1 MVPDPLTSMASLN
14 GKILNNNVTMLTGG
28 INHTILSNL
37 RGSGSSSALRISGN
51 MVSNNVQFDGIRVDT
66 PDTGTSPNFSV
77 TVTNNDVTTTK
88 GENAISL
95 NAQQRS
101 RACFNVRLNKT
112 AAPVGNGVQV
122 RRVTPAMASLE
133 KGGGSISDTASNVL
147 RINNPDATGSTP
159 TSVPG
164 AVSAVSVVENG
175 TCVTPTPP

>member
-1 MVPDPLTSMASLN
+1 LS
-14 GKILNNNVTMLTGG
+14 G
-28 INHTILSNL
+28 I
-37 RGSGSSSALRISGN
+37 GSSSALLISGN
-51 MVSNNVQFDGIRVDT
+51 TVFNNGSSDGIRVDT

-77 TVTNNDVTTTK
+77 TVTNNDVTTTT

-95 NAQQRS
+95 NAQQS
-101 RACFNVRLNKT
+101 SMACFNVRSNTT

-133 KGGGSISDTASNVL
+133 KGDGSISDTASNVL
-147 RINNPDATGSTP
+147 RINNPAAAGSSPDTA